1 MHAASSRAPAAPGS
15 LIQLPPATTVC
26 CCLPGCRRAMGGTVL
41 FQDALA
47 ERLGVMHPSRDDM
60 QRFLD
65 GHPPQVGVQCNAF
78 FCSAPAGRGGGA
90 WGG

>member
-1 MHAASSRAPAAPGS
+1 MPKPYLRLNMVKLNAA
-15 LIQLPPATTVC
+15 C
-26 CCLPGCRRAMGGTVL
+26 RAMGGTVL

-65 GHPPQVGVQCNAF
+65 GHPPQVRAGLVQ
-78 FCSAPAGRGGGA
+78 
-90 WGG
+90 

>member
-1 MHAASSRAPAAPGS
+1 
-15 LIQLPPATTVC
+15 
-26 CCLPGCRRAMGGTVL
+26 MGGTVL

-65 GHPPQVGVQCNAF
+65 GHPPQVRAGLVQL
-78 FCSAPAGRGGGA
+78 
-90 WGG
+90 